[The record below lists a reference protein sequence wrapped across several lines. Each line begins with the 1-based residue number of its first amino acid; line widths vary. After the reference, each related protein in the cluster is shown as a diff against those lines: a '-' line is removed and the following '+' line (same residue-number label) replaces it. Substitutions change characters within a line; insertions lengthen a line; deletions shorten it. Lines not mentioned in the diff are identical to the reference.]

1 MRESRIKAMDKLKD
15 IIYDYTDLI
24 LSLLVV
30 LAIVFI
36 IGTNFTFF
44 DQNLSGLVG
53 SSDNGNSSD
62 NQSLTPVDEDD
73 EEDVSDNVREESN
86 EDDGNTEPSE
96 ETETVRIQ
104 IPQGAS
110 ASQIGDILQT
120 NELVDSSSE
129 FVESTENLN
138 VSHRLRPGT
147 FDIPRDATLREMI
160 QILIQSSL

>member
-1 MRESRIKAMDKLKD
+1 MDKLKD
-15 IIYDYTDLI
+15 IIYDYTDMI
-24 LSLLVV
+24 LSILVV

-44 DQNLSGLVG
+44 DQNLSSFVG
-53 SSDNGNSSD
+53 SSDNGNPSD
-62 NQSLTPVDEDD
+62 NQSLSPVDEDNEGD
-73 EEDVSDNVREESN
+73 TLDNTKDESN
-86 EDDGNTEPSE
+86 KEEENTEPSE
-96 ETETVRIQ
+96 ESETVTIE

-110 ASQIGDILQT
+110 ASQIGDILET
-120 NELVDSSSE
+120 HGLVDNSSE

-147 FDIPRDATLREMI
+147 FNIPREATLREMI